1 MTDVKLSKELDNS
14 LWDAFSQFDEK
25 KGKKELNDKEIL
37 EKYNSQTNTNK
48 CKYCDSEDI
57 ITENGNIICLE
68 CAAINELIIDSCAEW
83 RFYGSDDS
91 KNSDPNRCGLPTN
104 DLLPE
109 SSLGSTISFK
119 YGESYEM
126 RKIRNYH
133 TWNAMP
139 YKERSLYNVFDSIQI
154 RAINSG
160 IPACIIEEAKVM
172 YKKISETRISRGSN
186 RKGIIASCIYK
197 ACKLKNVPRSA
208 KEIAEIFQLQI
219 THMTKGCKKFDEIM
233 NFNKSEN
240 LGLNTSS
247 STSID
252 FLERFCSRLNIGNE
266 IFNIC
271 KSVCEAA
278 EKYSLVSENTPPSVA
293 AGCIYLVCTLLNIS
307 ISKKDISVSCKIS
320 EVTISKCYKKLL
332 KYHNHLLPKN
342 VLNKLY
348 K

>member
-1 MTDVKLSKELDNS
+1 MADTLTNYSIDNNI
-14 LWDAFSQFDEK
+14 WDLFGTKNEESDNNCIK
-25 KGKKELNDKEIL
+25 DIDLCIH
-37 EKYNSQTNTNK
+37 
-48 CKYCDSEDI
+48 CKSE
-57 ITENGNIICLE
+57 NIINDEGTNICQD
-68 CAAINELIIDSCAEW
+68 CGTINNNILDACAEW
-83 RFYGSDDS
+83 RFYGNDDS
-91 KNSDPNRCGLPTN
+91 KISDPNRCGLPTN

-109 SSLGSTISFK
+109 SSLGSTIAFK

-126 RKIRNYH
+126 KKIRNYH

-139 YKERSLYNVFDSIQI
+139 YKERSLYNVFDSIQV
-154 RAINSG
+154 RAINNG
-160 IPACIIEEAKVM
+160 IPSCIIEEAKIM

-233 NFNKSEN
+233 NINKNSDSN
-240 LGLNTSS
+240 VSI
-247 STSID
+247 STSDSND
-252 FLERFCSRLNIGNE
+252 FLERFCSRLNIGNDIIE
-266 IFNIC
+266 IC
-271 KSVCEAA
+271 KYVCDAA

-293 AGCIYLVCTLLNIS
+293 AGCIYLVCTLLNIN
-307 ISKKDISVSCKIS
+307 ISKKDISMSCRIS

-342 VLNKLY
+342 IINRLY
-348 K
+348 

>member
-1 MTDVKLSKELDNS
+1 MTDVINTDTIDCDIWNL
-14 LWDAFSQFDEK
+14 F
-25 KGKKELNDKEIL
+25 NDKNYKNDTSNNQDELKQENLI
-37 EKYNSQTNTNK
+37 KTFKSDK
-48 CKYCDSEDI
+48 CKYCDSQSIVSDE
-57 ITENGNIICLE
+57 GNIICQD
-68 CAAINELIIDSCAEW
+68 CGCINDAIIDSCAEW
-83 RFYGSDDS
+83 RFYGNDDS
-91 KNSDPNRCGLPTN
+91 KISDPNRCGLPTN
-104 DLLPE
+104 ELLPE
-109 SSLGSTISFK
+109 SSLGSTISFR

-126 RKIRNYH
+126 KKIRNYH

-154 RAINSG
+154 RAINNG
-160 IPACIIEEAKVM
+160 IPLCIIEEAKIM

-233 NFNKSEN
+233 NLNKN
-240 LGLNTSS
+240 LDSNVCI
-247 STSID
+247 STSNSND
-252 FLERFCSRLNIGNE
+252 FLERFCSRLNIGND
-266 IFNIC
+266 IIDIC
-271 KSVCEAA
+271 KHVCTAA

-293 AGCIYLVCTLLNIS
+293 AGCIYLVCTLLNVS
-307 ISKKDISVSCKIS
+307 ISKKDISTSCRIS

-342 VLNKLY
+342 IINKLY
-348 K
+348 